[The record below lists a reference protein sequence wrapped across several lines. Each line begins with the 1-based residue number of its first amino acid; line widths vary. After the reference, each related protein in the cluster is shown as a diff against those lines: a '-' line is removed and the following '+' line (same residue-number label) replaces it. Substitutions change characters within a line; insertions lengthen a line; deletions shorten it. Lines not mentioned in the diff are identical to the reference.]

1 MGAKYGDMNDALVN
15 SSNSRTKVAYHTVLD
30 PYFDAVKAKDVHST
44 SGHSIQR
51 KSAVKSLAFAVVIIV
66 VLAVF
71 AALKGRST
79 GSGSAPWPFYAKKP
93 LTQPEQVL
101 YYRLVAALPENIV
114 LAQVQ
119 LSRVLGVKKGFRFH
133 EWNNRI
139 NRMSLDFLVCLKDAT
154 IVAAVELDDKTHEK
168 ASRVEADAKKAKALS
183 AAGITLIHW
192 NVSAMPDEQAIRL
205 AFAK

>member
-1 MGAKYGDMNDALVN
+1 MKMLVVAL
-15 SSNSRTKVAYHTVLD
+15 AL
-30 PYFDAVKAKDVHST
+30 
-44 SGHSIQR
+44 
-51 KSAVKSLAFAVVIIV
+51 LAVVAA

-71 AALKGRST
+71 KRRVSL
-79 GSGSAPWPFYAKKP
+79 GSGDAPWPFYAKKP

-101 YYRLVAALPENIV
+101 YHRLVAAMPECIV

-119 LSRVLGVKKGFRFH
+119 FSRILGVKKGFNFN

-139 NRMSLDFLVCLKDAT
+139 NRMSVDFVVCLKDSS

-168 ASRVEADAKKAKALS
+168 APRVEADAKKERALS
-183 AAGITLIHW
+183 AAGVALIRW
-192 NVSAMPDEQAIRL
+192 QVSALPDENAIRQ